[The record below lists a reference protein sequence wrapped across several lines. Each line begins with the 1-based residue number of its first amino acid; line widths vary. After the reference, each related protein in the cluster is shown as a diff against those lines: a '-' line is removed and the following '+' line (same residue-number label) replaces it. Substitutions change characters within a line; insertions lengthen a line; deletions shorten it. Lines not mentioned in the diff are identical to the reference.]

1 MPGKGASRRTKEL
14 SSKHGFKMEIGAQTT
29 SGGSAAILWADG
41 IEADKTD
48 VMAGGRVAYARLL
61 LPSGPQVFASVYGP
75 SGGTSASVDKK
86 VEKLVNKAIA
96 SIVTEAEVRKD
107 GVVILGDLNS
117 IADTM
122 TEWGL
127 VQHAET
133 IVLRITFS
141 TQLTSW
147 TALDY

>member
-1 MPGKGASRRTKEL
+1 
-14 SSKHGFKMEIGAQTT
+14 
-29 SGGSAAILWADG
+29 
-41 IEADKTD
+41 
-48 VMAGGRVAYARLL
+48 MAGGRVAYARLL

-96 SIVTEAEVRKD
+96 AIVTEAEVRKD

-122 TEWGL
+122 DRVGTG
-127 VQHAET
+127 AT
-133 IVLRITFS
+133 CRNDSIANC
-141 TQLTSW
+141 TSW
-147 TALDY
+147 TALDYYTPPKMPLSLIP